1 MGDWGSTSWS
11 FYQCLDTAN
20 HSVHLLVTADL
31 WGILQFGLQRVL
43 YTPAAI
49 TVPFVLLRFLN
60 WHEECKTPIY
70 LLNWHETNKRP
81 YFLSHTHRHWTD
93 NQICV
98 VLSTLLYS
106 VKNIFQGFV
115 YVVIFTA
122 FVCTLA
128 IQATPFCLQRYS
140 KWDIIA
146 LEHVIHVVN
155 LSNAQLVE
163 TALRIIFFSVMEGR
177 GPTSHA
183 CCWRS
188 SGGWTLSST
197 AR

>member
-60 WHEECKTPIY
+60 WHEGCKTPIY

-106 VKNIFQGFV
+106 VKNIFLG
-115 YVVIFTA
+115 
-122 FVCTLA
+122 VCICSHFYCICVHPCYPGNSILPLEV
-128 IQATPFCLQRYS
+128 QQMGHYS
-140 KWDIIA
+140 TGTCHSCGK
-146 LEHVIHVVN
+146 
-155 LSNAQLVE
+155 
-163 TALRIIFFSVMEGR
+163 SVKCIVG
-177 GPTSHA
+177 
-183 CCWRS
+183 
-188 SGGWTLSST
+188 
-197 AR
+197 